1 MSFGNTLRFV
11 CAVICLGWISAGG
24 AQSYPT
30 KPVRLVVP
38 FTPGSASDILA
49 RAISQHLGAQW
60 GQPVVVDNRPGA
72 GGTIG
77 TALVARS
84 AADGHTLVVVS
95 AGHVVNPVI
104 YGNLPYDTL
113 RDFSG
118 VIPLANLPSVLAVS
132 RDTKASTVREFIAV
146 AKARRDGLNYVTG
159 GVGSGSHVNAEK
171 FRLAAGISATHIP
184 MKGAA
189 DMLTE
194 IMSGRVQYGFLP
206 IISAV
211 SAVKEG
217 RVTALAVSSDR
228 RSAAL
233 PGVPTIIEA
242 GLPDARFDFWIG
254 LLAPAGVPRPI
265 VQKLNTDIA
274 RLLRLP
280 EIERRL
286 AGLGAVPMPM
296 NPEVFDAFMRKEAIE
311 LGAIM
316 KAAGVRAD

>member
-1 MSFGNTLRFV
+1 MF
-11 CAVICLGWISAGG
+11 LGWMPAGG
-24 AQSYPT
+24 AQPYPS

-84 AADGHTLVVVS
+84 PADGHTLVVVS

-132 RDTKASTVREFIAV
+132 RDTQAANVREFVAIA
-146 AKARRDGLNYVTG
+146 KNRQGGLNYVTG

-171 FRLAAGISATHIP
+171 FRMAAGIPATHVP
-184 MKGAA
+184 MKGAS

-206 IISAV
+206 IVSAISA
-211 SAVKEG
+211 AKDG
-217 RVTALAVSSDR
+217 RVRVLAVSSDR
-228 RSAAL
+228 RSSAL
-233 PGVPTIIEA
+233 PEVPTVIEA
-242 GLPDARFDFWIG
+242 GFPDARFDFWIG
-254 LLAPAGVPRPI
+254 LLAPVGVPRSI
-265 VQKLNTDIA
+265 IHKLNTDIA
-274 RLLRLP
+274 RLLRNP
-280 EIERRL
+280 EIGQRL

-296 NPEVFDAFMRKEAIE
+296 SPEAFDAFMRKEAIE
-311 LGAIM
+311 LGALM
-316 KAAGVRAD
+316 KAAGVKPD

>member
-1 MSFGNTLRFV
+1 MSFVNLLRFA
-11 CAVICLGWISAGG
+11 CALTILGWIPIGSA
-24 AQSYPT
+24 QPYPA

-49 RAISQHLGAQW
+49 RAVSQRLSAKW

-84 AADGHTLVVVS
+84 TADGHTLVVVS

-104 YGNLPYDTL
+104 YGNLSYDTL

-132 RDTKASTVREFIAV
+132 RDTRVSTVREFINL
-146 AKARRDGLNYVTG
+146 AKTRREGLNFVTG

-171 FRLAAGISATHIP
+171 FRIAAGISATHIP

-206 IISAV
+206 IIAAV

-217 RVTALAVSSDR
+217 RVRALAVSSDR
-228 RSAAL
+228 RSSAL
-233 PGVPTIIEA
+233 PDVPTIVEA

-254 LLAPAGVPRPI
+254 LLAPAGVPRPV

-274 RLLRLP
+274 RLLSLP
-280 EIERRL
+280 EVEQRL
-286 AGLGAVPMPM
+286 AGLGAIPMPM
-296 NPEVFDAFMRKEAIE
+296 SPENFDAFMRKEATE
-311 LGAIM
+311 LGALM
-316 KAAGVRAD
+316 RTAGVKSN